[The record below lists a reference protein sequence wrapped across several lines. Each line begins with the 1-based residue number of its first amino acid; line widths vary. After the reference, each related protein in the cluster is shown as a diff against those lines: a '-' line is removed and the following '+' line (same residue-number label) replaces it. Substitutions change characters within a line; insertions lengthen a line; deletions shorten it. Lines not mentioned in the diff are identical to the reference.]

1 MDQRRDDVS
10 SHIKRPLGRSAARH
24 SHRHRSRIRARAG
37 AASRR
42 ALLGGGIITAWLA
55 GLVLLVQAEYFRPRA
70 ERLAAAAARVA
81 PGAVF
86 YGVSQGRRQVGFA
99 SSTVDT
105 TQLSITVNDYFVAD
119 LPIGGKARRATA
131 RTSATLSRALRLT
144 SFDLSIE
151 SEGAPIS
158 ATGTVEGDSALVLTI
173 GAGAEKPEVRR
184 VPLNGP
190 MLLPTLV
197 PMVVALVDQ
206 PKVGKR
212 YVLPVF
218 DPASMAPK
226 DVAFNIRAE
235 SLFVLADSAVLDSTS
250 RRWRGVRPDTIRGW
264 NVVAETQGAGAF
276 TGWVDD
282 QGRVL
287 RTTQL
292 GFTIDRL
299 PYEVAFENW
308 RTDTTRLSVSSDR
321 DILETTAIAA
331 NKKFDKRVDALVV
344 RLRDV
349 DLSGYD
355 LDGQRQR
362 LTGDTLFV
370 RPRNDAAMDADYR
383 LPAGRQRDPAHTRPE
398 ALIQSN
404 NPKIIQLAWR
414 IAGGPPGRDPSI
426 RDPRIVAERINT
438 WVHDSIKDRVTF
450 GVPSALHVLETR
462 SGDCNEHTQLFVALA
477 RAVGLPARIAAGLA
491 FVDGKFYYHAWP
503 EVLLNDWV
511 AVDPTF
517 GQFPADAAHLRFVV
531 GGLGRQTEL
540 LRLMGNL
547 KIDVLSVN
555 EGVRPSDGG
564 DQR

>member
-1 MDQRRDDVS
+1 
-10 SHIKRPLGRSAARH
+10 
-24 SHRHRSRIRARAG
+24 
-37 AASRR
+37 
-42 ALLGGGIITAWLA
+42 LLGGLVVVAWLA
-55 GLVLLVQAEYFRPRA
+55 GLVLLVEREYFRPRA

-86 YGVSQGRRQVGFA
+86 YGVMQGRRQVGFA

-105 TQLSITVNDYFVAD
+105 TQLSITINDYFVAE
-119 LPIGGKARRATA
+119 LPIGGKPRRATA

-158 ATGTVEGDSALVLTI
+158 ATGTVESDTALILTI
-173 GAGAEKPEVRR
+173 TSGTERPEIRR

-190 MLLPTLV
+190 LLLPTLV
-197 PMVVALVDQ
+197 PMVVALVEQ

-235 SLFVLADSAVLDSTS
+235 SLFVLADSSVFDSTG
-250 RRWRGVRPDTIRGW
+250 RRWHGARPDTVRGW
-264 NVVAETQGAGAF
+264 NVVAETPGAF

-282 QGRVL
+282 QGRIL

-292 GFTIDRL
+292 GFRLERL

-308 RTDTTRLSVSSDR
+308 RNDSTRLSVTDDR

-331 NKKFDKRVDALVV
+331 NKRLKGRVDALSV

-349 DLSGYD
+349 DLTGYD
-355 LDGQRQR
+355 LDGQRQH
-362 LTGDTLFV
+362 LIGDTLIV
-370 RPRNDAAMDADYR
+370 RPNRDEALVADYK
-383 LPAGRQRDPAHTRPE
+383 LPGGRQRDPENTRSE

-404 NPKIIQLAWR
+404 DPRIVQLAWR
-414 IAGGPPGRDPSI
+414 IAGDRKRDPSV

-438 WVHDSIKDRVTF
+438 WVHDSIRARVTF
-450 GVPSALHVLETR
+450 GVPSALQVLQTR
-462 SGDCNEHTQLFVALA
+462 TGDCNEHTQLFVALA

-491 FVDGKFYYHAWP
+491 YVDGKFYYHAWP

-531 GGLGRQTEL
+531 GGLARQTEL

-555 EGVRPSDGG
+555 EAVRPSEG
-564 DQR
+564 QR

>member
-1 MDQRRDDVS
+1 VS
-10 SHIKRPLGRSAARH
+10 G
-24 SHRHRSRIRARAG
+24 
-37 AASRR
+37 R
-42 ALLGGGIITAWLA
+42 ALLGGTIVVAWLA
-55 GLVLLVQAEYFRPRA
+55 GLILLVQREYFRPRA
-70 ERLAAAAARVA
+70 ERLAEAATHVA

-86 YGVSQGRRQVGFA
+86 YGVTQGRRQVGFA

-119 LPIGGKARRATA
+119 LPIGGKPRRATA

-144 SFDLSIE
+144 SFDLSLE

-158 ATGTVEGDSALVLTI
+158 ATGTIEGDSALVLTI
-173 GAGAEKPEVRR
+173 TSGTEKPEIRR
-184 VPLNGP
+184 VPLSGT

-197 PMVVALVDQ
+197 PMVVALVDK

-218 DPASMAPK
+218 DLASMAPK
-226 DVAFNIRAE
+226 EVAFNIRAE
-235 SLFVLADSAVLDSTS
+235 SLFVLSDSAVRDSATK
-250 RRWRGVRPDTIRGW
+250 RWHGVRPDTVRGW
-264 NVVAETQGAGAF
+264 HVVAESNGGF
-276 TGWVDD
+276 SGWVDD
-282 QGRVL
+282 QGRIL

-292 GFTIDRL
+292 GFSLERQ

-308 RTDTTRLSVSSDR
+308 RTDSSRLAVTDDR

-331 NKKFDKRVDALVV
+331 NKRLGRRMDALAV

-349 DLSGYD
+349 DLAGYD
-355 LDGQRQR
+355 LEGQRQH
-362 LTGDTLFV
+362 LSGDTLFV
-370 RPRNDAAMDADYR
+370 RPGTDAALLADYK
-383 LPAGRQRDPAHTRPE
+383 LPAGRQRDPENTRAEP
-398 ALIQSN
+398 LIQST
-404 NPKIIQLAWR
+404 NPKIVQLAWR
-414 IAGGPPGRDPSI
+414 IAAGGSQQPGSM
-426 RDPRIVAERINT
+426 RDPRIVAERINR
-438 WVHDSIKDRVTF
+438 WVHDSINDRVTF
-450 GVPSALHVLETR
+450 GVPSALQVLQTR

-491 FVDGKFYYHAWP
+491 YVDGKFYYHAWP

-517 GQFPADAAHLRFVV
+517 GQFPADAAHLRFIV
-531 GGLGRQTEL
+531 GGVTRQTEL

-555 EGVRPSDGG
+555 ESVRRSDGG
-564 DQR
+564 GQR

>member
-1 MDQRRDDVS
+1 VS
-10 SHIKRPLGRSAARH
+10 
-24 SHRHRSRIRARAG
+24 
-37 AASRR
+37 R
-42 ALLGGGIITAWLA
+42 ALLGGIIVAAWVA
-55 GLVLLVQAEYFRPRA
+55 GLILLVQREYFRPRA

-86 YGVSQGRRQVGFA
+86 YGVLQGRQQVGFA

-105 TQLSITVNDYFVAD
+105 TQLSITLNDYFVAD
-119 LPIGGKARRATA
+119 LPIGGKPRRATA
-131 RTSATLSRALRLT
+131 RTSATLSRALRLK

-158 ATGTVEGDSALVLTI
+158 ATGTVEGDTALVLTI
-173 GAGAEKPEVRR
+173 TSGTDKPEVRR
-184 VPLNGP
+184 VPLNGSL
-190 MLLPTLV
+190 LLPTLV
-197 PMVVALVDQ
+197 PMVVALVEQ

-226 DVAFNIRAE
+226 EMAFNIRAE
-235 SLFVLADSAVLDSTS
+235 SLFVLADSSVFDPAT
-250 RRWRGVRPDTIRGW
+250 RRWHGVRPDTVRGW
-264 NVVAETQGAGAF
+264 NVVAESPGAF

-282 QGRVL
+282 QGRIL
-287 RTTQL
+287 RTIQL
-292 GFTIDRL
+292 GFSVERL

-308 RTDTTRLSVSSDR
+308 RTDSSRLSVKDDR

-331 NKKFDKRVDALVV
+331 NKRLGRRVDALVV

-349 DLSGYD
+349 DLAGYD
-355 LDGQRQR
+355 LDGQRQH
-362 LTGDTLFV
+362 LIGDTLIV
-370 RPRNDAAMDADYR
+370 RQGRDDALNADYR
-383 LPAGRQRDPAHTRPE
+383 LPGGRQRDPENTRAE
-398 ALIQSN
+398 TLIQSN
-404 NPKIIQLAWR
+404 DPKIVQLAWR
-414 IAGGPPGRDPSI
+414 IAGADRRRDSSA

-438 WVHDSIKDRVTF
+438 WVHDSIRDRVTF
-450 GVPSALHVLETR
+450 GVPSALRVLQTR
-462 SGDCNEHTQLFVALA
+462 TGDCNEHTQLFVALA

-531 GGLGRQTEL
+531 GGLARQTEL

-555 EGVRPSDGG
+555 EGVRPSAGR
-564 DQR
+564 Q

>member
-1 MDQRRDDVS
+1 MRT
-10 SHIKRPLGRSAARH
+10 
-24 SHRHRSRIRARAG
+24 G
-37 AASRR
+37 AVTRR
-42 ALLGGGIITAWLA
+42 ALLGGTIVAAWLV
-55 GLVLLVQAEYFRPRA
+55 GLLLLVQREYFRPRA
-70 ERLAAAAARVA
+70 ERLAEAAARVA

-86 YGVSQGRRQVGFA
+86 YGVMQGGRQVGFA

-105 TQLSITVNDYFVAD
+105 TQLSITLNDYFVAD
-119 LPIGGKARRATA
+119 LPIGGKAHRATA

-158 ATGTVEGDSALVLTI
+158 ATGTVEGDTALVLTI
-173 GAGAEKPEVRR
+173 TAGSDKPEVRR
-184 VPLNGP
+184 VPLNGAL
-190 MLLPTLV
+190 LLPNLV
-197 PMVVALVDQ
+197 PMVVALVEQ

-226 DVAFNIRAE
+226 EVAFNIRAE
-235 SLFVLADSAVLDSTS
+235 SLFVLADSAVIDSTT
-250 RRWRGVRPDTIRGW
+250 RRWHGVRPDTVRGW
-264 NVVAETQGAGAF
+264 NIVPEAPGAF

-282 QGRVL
+282 QGRIL

-292 GFTIDRL
+292 GFRL
-299 PYEVAFENW
+299 ERQPYEVAFENW
-308 RTDTTRLSVSSDR
+308 RTDNSRLSVTDDR
-321 DILETTAIAA
+321 DVLETTAIAA
-331 NKKFDKRVDALVV
+331 NKRLDKRVEALVV

-349 DLSGYD
+349 DLTGYD
-355 LDGQRQR
+355 LDGQRQH
-362 LTGDTLFV
+362 LVGDTLFV
-370 RPRNDAAMDADYR
+370 RQESSALSADYK
-383 LPAGRQRDPAHTRPE
+383 LPAGRQRDPEHTRSEP
-398 ALIQSN
+398 LIQSN

-414 IAGGPPGRDPSI
+414 IAADDGAARDPGA
-426 RDPRIVAERINT
+426 RDPLIVAQRINK

-450 GVPSALHVLETR
+450 GVPSALQVLETR
-462 SGDCNEHTQLFVALA
+462 TGDCNEHTQLFVALA
-477 RAVGLPARIAAGLA
+477 RAVGLPARIVAGLA

-531 GGLGRQTEL
+531 GGLARQTEL

-555 EGVRPSDGG
+555 EAVRRSEEVGG
-564 DQR
+564 GGSQR

>member
-1 MDQRRDDVS
+1 MDQRRDHVS
-10 SHIKRPLGRSAARH
+10 PHIASLHTHQSG
-24 SHRHRSRIRARAG
+24 IRARAG

-42 ALLGGGIITAWLA
+42 ALLGGVVIAAWLA

-86 YGVSQGRRQVGFA
+86 YGVVQGRRQVGFA

-119 LPIGGKARRATA
+119 LPVGGKARRATA

-144 SFDLSIE
+144 TFDLSIE

-158 ATGTVEGDSALVLTI
+158 ATGTVEGDTALVLTI
-173 GAGAEKPEVRR
+173 ASGSDKPEVRR
-184 VPLNGP
+184 IPLNGSL
-190 MLLPTLV
+190 LLPTLV

-226 DVAFNIRAE
+226 EQAFNIRAE
-235 SLFVLADSAVLDSTS
+235 SLFVLADSAVFDSTT
-250 RRWRGVRPDTIRGW
+250 RRWRGVRPDTVRGW
-264 NVVAETQGAGAF
+264 NVVSEAPGAF

-282 QGRVL
+282 QGKVL

-292 GFTIDRL
+292 GFRLERL

-308 RTDTTRLSVSSDR
+308 RTDSTRLSVTDDR

-331 NKKFDKRVDALVV
+331 NKRLDRRVDALVV
-344 RLRDV
+344 RLRGV
-349 DLSGYD
+349 ELAGYD

-362 LTGDTLFV
+362 LVGDTLFV
-370 RPRNDAAMDADYR
+370 RPASEAALSADYT
-383 LPAGRQRDPAHTRPE
+383 LPAGRQRDPEDTRAEP
-398 ALIQSN
+398 LIQAN
-404 NPKIIQLAWR
+404 NPKITQLAWR
-414 IAGGPPGRDPSI
+414 IAGANNRHDPTV
-426 RDPRIVAERINT
+426 RDPRIVAERLNT
-438 WVHDSIKDRVTF
+438 WVHDSIRNRVTF
-450 GVPSALHVLETR
+450 GVPSALQVLQSR

-477 RAVGLPARIAAGLA
+477 RAVGLPARVASGLA

-531 GGLGRQTEL
+531 GGLARQTEL

-555 EGVRPSDGG
+555 EAVRRSDEIGG
-564 DQR
+564 GGAGSGQR